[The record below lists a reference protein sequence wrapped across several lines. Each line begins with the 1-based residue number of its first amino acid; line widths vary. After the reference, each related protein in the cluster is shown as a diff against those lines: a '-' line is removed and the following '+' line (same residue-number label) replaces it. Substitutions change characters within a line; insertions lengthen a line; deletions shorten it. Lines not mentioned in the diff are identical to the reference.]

1 MFYLHNR
8 CQQNTRVQNLR
19 HVCVLQGR
27 VKQIVG
33 SSLKDLP
40 KLRQDSI

>member
-1 MFYLHNR
+1 MMEGCLSQLHAKFFRKAIMNMLHN
-8 CQQNTRVQNLR
+8 V
-19 HVCVLQGR
+19 QGR

-40 KLRQDSI
+40 KLR